1 MRRFSLTFRTFN
13 RGVQRCAALVMSM
26 LCALIAAAPTAI
38 CAQTAGTFDTTFGV
52 NGIVKNLTPGLIPGN
67 SHADAMAVQADGKI
81 LLAGNCADGI
91 SAPRTTCI
99 ARLLP
104 NGQIDTSFTGPSGS
118 AAGKFLY
125 SFGEASESMAEA
137 IAVAPDGK
145 IVVLARCAGAAQSKL
160 CALRLNQNGSLDN
173 SFNGGIL
180 SSGGELQFA
189 LPSGNAIARA
199 MVIQP
204 DGKAIFLYDCADID
218 KFCLQRINLD
228 GSLDTGFDG
237 PNANG
242 TGVGSGNGRF
252 VLDLFGFGG
261 EFSGALALSADGKI
275 LATGRCLGPSGF
287 GMCVVRLNANGSYDT
302 SFDGPGGGGNGRAVF
317 GINGVDQAVGQSIA
331 VQPDGKILVAGYCGN
346 SSDSYRFCGAR
357 LTPSGAFDPE
367 FLGPTGNTPGRF
379 RFTVQ
384 GPGPEYLKQVAIQAD
399 GRILA
404 SGFCDNDLPNIN
416 GFDFCIARFN
426 SDGSFDSSFD
436 GPSGSA
442 NGRFRVGVAND
453 MDAFTLLKVL
463 PNGKILAGGT
473 CSDTCGGSCGGNG
486 FCVARFYGGAQGYET
501 CSLDIDGDGVVGTT
515 DALLHARVALGFSG
529 AALVSGLN
537 FSANALRSTANDIRD
552 HLITQCG
559 MVSP

>member
-1 MRRFSLTFRTFN
+1 MWAIARRFFGLAFRP
-13 RGVQRCAALVMSM
+13 VVAALCV
-26 LCALIAAAPTAI
+26 ALFSVSVAA
-38 CAQTAGTFDTTFGV
+38 QGAGTFDATFGI
-52 NGIVKNLTPGLIPGN
+52 NGRVINLTPGLVPGN
-67 SHADAMAVQADGKI
+67 SYANAMAVQADGKI
-81 LLAGNCADGI
+81 LLAGHCADGI
-91 SAPRTTCI
+91 SAPRTACV

-125 SFGEASESMAEA
+125 SFGETTGSVAEA
-137 IAVAPDGK
+137 VAVAPDGK
-145 IVVLARCAGAAQSKL
+145 ILVLARCFGSVQTKL
-160 CALRLNQNGSLDN
+160 CALRMNENGSLDN
-173 SFNGGIL
+173 SFNGGFP
-180 SSGGELQFA
+180 SPGGELQFA
-189 LPSGNAIARA
+189 LPTGSAAAQA
-199 MVIQP
+199 MAIQP
-204 DGKAIFLYDCADID
+204 DGKTIFLYDCADVD

-252 VLDLFGFGG
+252 VLDLFGLGG

-275 LATGRCLGPSGF
+275 LATGRCLGPNGV

-302 SFDGPGGGGNGRAVF
+302 SFDGPSGGGNGRAVF

-331 VQPDGKILVAGYCGN
+331 VQPDGKILVAGFCGN

-367 FLGPTGNTPGRF
+367 FLGPTGSTPGRF
-379 RFTVQ
+379 RFAVQ
-384 GPGPEYLKQVAIQAD
+384 GPGTEYLRQIAIQAD
-399 GRILA
+399 GRILV
-404 SGFCDNDLPNIN
+404 SGFCDNGMPSTN

-436 GPSGSA
+436 GPGGSA

-453 MDAFTLLKVL
+453 MDTFHALKVL

-486 FCVARFYGGAQGYET
+486 FCVARFNGGSQGYET
-501 CSLDIDGDGVVGTT
+501 CSLDVDGDGVVGAN
-515 DALLHARVALGFSG
+515 DALIHARVALGFKGTALTDGLSFSQG
-529 AALVSGLN
+529 AVRT
-537 FSANALRSTANDIRD
+537 SATDIRK
-552 HLITQCG
+552 HLIADCG